1 MTRAM
6 TRSTFTRR
14 KRLTLDDPLVGLPGA
29 ITRHCVFRDIA
40 LAERRSRRV
49 VPCVTCNCGRDL
61 AMAAAMETTAM
72 KPAAVEATSMEA
84 AVEVVAVETMEAA
97 AEAEADGRVEERA
110 SVVVIAGG

>member
-1 MTRAM
+1 
-6 TRSTFTRR
+6 
-14 KRLTLDDPLVGLPGA
+14 
-29 ITRHCVFRDIA
+29 
-40 LAERRSRRV
+40 
-49 VPCVTCNCGRDL
+49 
-61 AMAAAMETTAM
+61 MAAAMETTAM